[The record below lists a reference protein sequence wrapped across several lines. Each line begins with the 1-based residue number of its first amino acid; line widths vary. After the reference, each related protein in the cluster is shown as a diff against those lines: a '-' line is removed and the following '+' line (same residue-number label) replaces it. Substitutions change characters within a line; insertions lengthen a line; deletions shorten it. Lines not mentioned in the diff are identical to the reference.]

1 MTGGRH
7 IAVFMAFFAFP
18 GPSAAQMPWPG
29 DPPQSGAAAPWPGE
43 RAAPPVMGGPR
54 PAPMGGGIG
63 GGTPCM
69 AEFIKLR
76 EDVEKKGMA
85 AKVAGQKKVGREE
98 MCKYVTTYAE
108 AEATWV
114 RFTESNVQTCGIPS
128 QIVIQL
134 KQVHAN
140 TEQTKQKICTAG
152 PAGGAAPGPVMDD
165 RLLVPGPG
173 RSPARDDRPVGADT
187 LPIVEDSVLPG
198 LHKFSTPK
206 DMR

>member
-1 MTGGRH
+1 
-7 IAVFMAFFAFP
+7 
-18 GPSAAQMPWPG
+18 
-29 DPPQSGAAAPWPGE
+29 
-43 RAAPPVMGGPR
+43 
-54 PAPMGGGIG
+54 MGGGTG

-69 AEFIKLR
+69 AEFIRLR
-76 EDVEKKGMA
+76 EDVEKKGMV
-85 AKVAGQKKVGREE
+85 AKAAGQKKVGREE

-108 AEATWV
+108 AEAMWV
-114 RFTESNVQTCGIPS
+114 RFTESNVQTCGILS

-152 PAGGAAPGPVMDD
+152 PAG
-165 RLLVPGPG
+165 
-173 RSPARDDRPVGADT
+173 SPAGDDRPIGADT

-198 LHKFSTPK
+198 LHKFSTRK